1 MMVPRCAKDYSE
13 EITGRR
19 LILEEKR
26 SPEIR
31 RTGSAGLPPAL
42 TDAPP
47 GFFALISRG
56 AVD

>member
-1 MMVPRCAKDYSE
+1 MTAPRKEKYYSRKS
-13 EITGRR
+13 TGTRAV
-19 LILEEKR
+19 LEEKR
-26 SPEIR
+26 SPEIL